1 MNGRK
6 RILFICTHN
15 AARSQIAEGLVNHF
29 LGENYEAK
37 SAGTKPSL
45 VHPLAVKAMAEIGID
60 ILNQRSKRLEEFK
73 GQEFDFVV
81 TLCSDAEDIC
91 PFFPGKEHLHQ
102 GFLDP
107 AEARGSKKE
116 ELAAFRR
123 IRDEIL
129 KWIEATFKD

>member
-1 MNGRK
+1 M
-6 RILFICTHN
+6 
-15 AARSQIAEGLVNHF
+15 AEGLVNHF
-29 LGENYEAK
+29 LGESYEAK

-81 TLCSDAEDIC
+81 TLCSDAEEIC

-102 GFLDP
+102 GFQDP
-107 AEARGSKKE
+107 AEASGSE
-116 ELAAFRR
+116 EEEFDAFRR

-129 KWIEATFKD
+129 RWIEATFKG